1 MVSRTSR
8 SDPRRT
14 AVLLLACAL
23 ACALLAV
30 GCTARSERGS
40 GGASSGGG
48 SQLLGA
54 GATFPAPLYTKWL
67 ADFERGRNAGVK
79 VVYQAV
85 GSGAGVE
92 RFMNHEVD
100 FGASDVAMTDDELTR
115 AEEDGGPVLHIPTAI
130 GAVSVAY
137 FLPGKLPPLRMDG
150 PLLGDIFLGRVRSWD
165 DPAIAATNPGVTL
178 PHLPITVVHRSDSS
192 GTTANFTRFVANHSP
207 DFAARVG
214 AGKSVHWPVGVA
226 AKGSSGVAKRIH
238 ATRGAIGYV
247 ELTYA
252 LDQNLGYA
260 AVKNASGRF
269 VRPTPATMAAAAAG
283 LDLVSVIN
291 NFRVSLIDAAGPDPY
306 PITSWTFILV
316 RESQTDALKARTLA
330 NLLWFMTHEGQGSAT
345 SLHYAP
351 LPGFLIDPIE
361 AKIRLISGP
370 DGRALSIDR

>member
-1 MVSRTSR
+1 MASRTSR

-23 ACALLAV
+23 LAV
-30 GCTARSERGS
+30 GCTARSEHGS
-40 GGASSGGG
+40 GAASSGGG

-54 GATFPAPLYTKWL
+54 GATFPAPLYSKWL
-67 ADFERGRNAGVK
+67 ADFERGRSAGVK

-115 AEEDGGPVLHIPTAI
+115 AEEDGGPVLHIPTVI

-150 PLLGDIFLGRVRSWD
+150 RLLGDIFLGRVRSWD

-192 GTTANFTRFVANHSP
+192 GTTANFTRFVSNHSP

-214 AGKSVHWPVGVA
+214 AGKSVRWPVGVA
-226 AKGSSGVAKRIH
+226 AKGSSGVAKSIH
-238 ATRGAIGYV
+238 ATKGAIGYV

-260 AVKNASGRF
+260 AVQNASGRF

-330 NLLWFMTHEGQGSAT
+330 NLLWFMTHEGQASAT

-351 LPGFLIDPIE
+351 LPSFLIDPIE